1 MREYSMME
9 LYGVW
14 LHFENQS
21 ETLKSV
27 SVRMLA
33 SESFNNLIIKIQSE
47 CERYG
52 IDYSIENLSGDT
64 VYMTEIMNKI
74 NDRYMIEE
82 EIDNFFW
89 KV

>member
-1 MREYSMME
+1 
-9 LYGVW
+9 
-14 LHFENQS
+14 
-21 ETLKSV
+21 
-27 SVRMLA
+27 MLA

-82 EIDNFFW
+82 EIDN
-89 KV
+89 